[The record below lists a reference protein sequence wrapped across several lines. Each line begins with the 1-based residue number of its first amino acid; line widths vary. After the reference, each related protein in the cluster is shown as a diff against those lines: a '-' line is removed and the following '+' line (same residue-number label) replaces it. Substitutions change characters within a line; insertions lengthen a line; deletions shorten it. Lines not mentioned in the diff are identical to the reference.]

1 MSKETAEDREL
12 RAELEAIG
20 LAEAGPM
27 VGPIPERWLAQ
38 PRFRCIN
45 FHVHVEVDTAEPGL
59 SQPALGNRTDHRAGF
74 GQPDCLELCAQ
85 LAVLRGLLGHV
96 NEPNEGHPGPPL
108 PFPVT
113 QSRILGGWSS

>member
-45 FHVHVEVDTAEPGL
+45 FHVSSRFTVHRRSHRLCVFCNLPV
-59 SQPALGNRTDHRAGF
+59 QPTFPEDHSGPLFA
-74 GQPDCLELCAQ
+74 PD
-85 LAVLRGLLGHV
+85 RSTGLLPQPTAPAAESYT
-96 NEPNEGHPGPPL
+96 NAEL
-108 PFPVT
+108 
-113 QSRILGGWSS
+113 R